1 MMEYLLYLINEEIKI
16 VIKLVIIWSL
26 IIAFYLYTWIQSYN
40 KTKSKSYVFSIIKK
54 DIKNLLF
61 GFIVVFTL
69 YWIVDKYEKAT
80 NLENMPKQ
88 EFDKKLYLP
97 LTDKEKEVFNKEK
110 R

>member
-1 MMEYLLYLINEEIKI
+1 M
-16 VIKLVIIWSL
+16 IKLTIPITIFLL
-26 IIAFYLYTWIQSYN
+26 IFFYRVYFYYTQ
-40 KTKSKSYVFSIIKK
+40 TKSKSYVFSIIKK

>member
-1 MMEYLLYLINEEIKI
+1 M
-16 VIKLVIIWSL
+16 IKLIIIWFL
-26 IIAFYLYTWIQSYN
+26 IIGFYLYTWIQSYN
-40 KTKSKSYVFSIIKK
+40 KTKSKSYVVSIIKK

-80 NLENMPKQ
+80 DLKNMPKQ

-97 LTDKEKEVFNKEK
+97 LTEEEKEIWNK